1 MFTSEQGSQWAAAV
15 GRVESHDDAGQAGSG
30 TMTQAGCFAPLFS
43 APPDT
48 STHRI
53 TSQAPPSSAQA
64 QWGCSDLGA
73 LLRRLDASLGFLT
86 RVGTCLALAHLK
98 PESVGH
104 SDPRGHQWGQMLMQE
119 RCPFPSSRG
128 TVVRLPLVRMSYRTE
143 LRLIRTGPLLPF
155 SLSSVLWDHSCKQ
168 TTFLQA

>member
-43 APPDT
+43 ATSRHLDPP
-48 STHRI
+48 HHL
-53 TSQAPPSSAQA
+53 AGSAQLRAGA
-64 QWGCSDLGA
+64 QWGCSDLRA

-98 PESVGH
+98 PERVGH
-104 SDPRGHQWGQMLMQE
+104 SDPRGHLLMQE
-119 RCPFPSSRG
+119 HCPFPSSRG

-155 SLSSVLWDHSCKQ
+155 SLSSVPWDHSCKQ